1 MKIPKEQLKEE
12 LHKDFKEFIDERE
25 KFVSGFSPKD
35 SQAWKCQIHNIWINR
50 DSPCPECEYEKRQK
64 ERQKEIME
72 SKLFGKTN
80 SDVEKQIEK
89 ADQIK
94 SSLKEKVIKRIKI
107 DSKAKK
113 KKYHSDEDFKEK
125 QKNASRASMK
135 KSRIRKLGH
144 SIAI

>member
-12 LHKDFKEFIDERE
+12 LHKDFEEFIDERE

-35 SQAWKCQIHNIWINR
+35 PNTWKCQVHNIWINR

-64 ERQKEIME
+64 ERQKEIIE
-72 SKLFGKTN
+72 SGFFGKQSAN
-80 SDVEKQIEK
+80 KEKQIEK

-94 SSLKEKVIKRIKI
+94 SSLKEYKLKRSKI

-113 KKYHSDEDFKEK
+113 DKYQNNEDFREY
-125 QKNASRASMK
+125 QKKASKVSMK
-135 KSRIRKLGH
+135 KSRIRKLEH
-144 SIAI
+144 SITI